1 MKLNSPNLLLHSLL
15 LGLLLVLTLPAQAQQ
30 PEEKANTCPNWQ
42 PNQLP
47 TSQAQWQAEYQRL
60 KPLFNTC
67 LHSADFLAYYGAIQL
82 RTGKANLALDTLERA
97 LLLNP
102 NHGAAQLDYT
112 QALLHTGD
120 PYAAQALNKQLQKQA
135 DLPPLVRQQV
145 KLNQKQLNQLL
156 NSFSHQ
162 LSLSTGYDNNL
173 NTNPNLSIITLTPQ
187 GNKVELPNPAENQ
200 ARQGATLRLGATTRY
215 TQRQATSQQSL
226 QLAINSRLSENN
238 QDNQHQ
244 LTTSYQHHNQLINGN
259 QLKHQ
264 LTLLGLNHGGSHIY
278 TSLEAQQQW
287 LTTNGNTC
295 QLSPSHS
302 LSYQHF
308 PNYNN
313 LNALEYRLTPEA
325 SCQLNR
331 HQIKLSASGLYN
343 HALNTSRPGS
353 HRHGLEL
360 TASWQYPLGKG
371 SLAVQGRQIHWQDH
385 QGYNPLQSNNARRT
399 IKRQQLALVYLLPLS
414 PSLQLSSQ
422 ASWQQQTSNLELF
435 EFKSHQ
441 LELGLRW
448 YF

>member
-1 MKLNSPNLLLHSLL
+1 MKLKSPNLLLLSLL
-15 LGLLLVLTLPAQAQQ
+15 LGLLLALTTQAQAQQ

-60 KPLFNTC
+60 NPLFNAC

-82 RTGKANLALDTLERA
+82 RTGKANQALDTLERA

-135 DLPPLVRQQV
+135 NLPPLVRQQV
-145 KLNQKQLNQLL
+145 KLNQKQLNKLL
-156 NSFSHQ
+156 NSFNHQ
-162 LSLSTGYDNNL
+162 LSLSTGYDSNL
-173 NTNPNLSIITLTPQ
+173 NTSSGLSTITLPLF
-187 GNKVELPNPAENQ
+187 GPLPLDEV
-200 ARQGATLRLGATTRY
+200 RQGPTLRLGATTRY

-226 QLAINSRLSENN
+226 QLAINSRLTENN

-244 LTTSYQHHNQLINGN
+244 LTISYQHHNQLVSGN

-287 LTTNGNTC
+287 QTTNSNTC
-295 QLSPSHS
+295 QFSPSHS
-302 LSYQHF
+302 INYQRF
-308 PNYNN
+308 PNYKNRY
-313 LNALEYRLTPEA
+313 LDALEYRLTPEVN
-325 SCQLNR
+325 CQLNR

-343 HALNTSRPGS
+343 HALNTNRPGS

-360 TASWQYPLGKG
+360 TASWQHPLGKG
-371 SLAVQGRQIHWQDH
+371 SLALQGRQTHWQD
-385 QGYNPLQSNNARRT
+385 QDKALDILGNKTKRT